1 MREIKFRAWS
11 GERFYYWGF
20 INGVFISP
28 IYKDDAIVL
37 ENQQYTGLKDK
48 NGKEIYEA
56 DVVKFEAWRDNANAA
71 YYNAIDEIKF
81 DFGQFHIHGSALRDY
96 TNIEVIGNVYEN
108 KDLIAD

>member
-1 MREIKFRAWS
+1 MRPIKFRAWS

-48 NGKEIYEA
+48 NGKEIYEG
-56 DVVKFEAWRDNANAA
+56 DVVNIETDYEAFDNIVVEWN
-71 YYNAIDEIKF
+71 YEQLTRLSYDVK
-81 DFGQFHIHGSALRDY
+81 G
-96 TNIEVIGNVYEN
+96 TEVIGNIYEN